1 MQIYPG
7 DYYRVRGKVYPC
19 YVLTKQDW
27 WNDYWSFK
35 TLFKLT
41 YYNEEGIATYIG
53 EVKILDKNLTDT
65 QLPTQFDELLDNYC
79 SLGCDIDYY
88 QKLKNHCK
96 AYRKFLKN
104 INDLA
109 FSPGIAED
117 FENEPGIK
125 TSLLRYSEAEKA
137 FKQAKKIITGKSYK
151 EVFQFTY
158 TCLIDNAD
166 SEHSVKFHF
175 HSTDNMPNRIIGI
188 VGKNGTGKTQYLSKL
203 ALDLSGQKKTIE
215 NIGKFEPSRPLF
227 NKVIAISY
235 SVFDSFLRPSK
246 SKSFSYKYCGLRD
259 NNGFITANKLIEI
272 YKESVTQI
280 KNKNREN
287 TWFSVLGSIIQKD
300 ILETLYSDLFENE
313 DFEKVVKESKRT
325 FSSGQSVLIYV
336 ITEVIANIKEESL
349 ILFDEPEMH
358 LHPNAIANL
367 VRMLHKLL
375 EKFDSYAILATHS
388 PIILQEIPSEYVYV
402 FTREVNTPYIRKLG
416 MESFG
421 ENLTTLTEEVFDTI
435 EIKGTYKEWLERI
448 SKDMN
453 YEQALQVFNNRLSLN
468 ARIFLKS
475 QYEES

>member
-1 MQIYPG
+1 MKIYPG
-7 DYYRVRGKVYPC
+7 EYYRRRGKEYPC
-19 YVLTKQDW
+19 YVLVKEDG

-35 TLFKLT
+35 TLFRLT
-41 YYNEEGIATYIG
+41 YYNEQESATYIG
-53 EVKILDKNLTDT
+53 EVKILDKTQGDT
-65 QLPTQFDELLDNYC
+65 KLPNEIDELEDHFC
-79 SLGCDIDYY
+79 SLGCDIEYY
-88 QKLKNHCK
+88 QKLKLHCK
-96 AYRKFLKN
+96 GYRKFLKF

-109 FSPGIAED
+109 FNPGIAED
-117 FENEPGIK
+117 FEGESGIK

-166 SEHSVKFHF
+166 SEHSVKFNF

-203 ALDLSGQKKTIE
+203 ALDLSGQKKSIE
-215 NIGKFEPSRPLF
+215 NIGEFEPSRPLF

-259 NNGFITANKLIEI
+259 NNGFITTNKLIDI

-280 KNKNREN
+280 KNKSREK
-287 TWFSVLGSIIQKD
+287 TWISVLESIIQSD
-300 ILETLYSDLFENE
+300 ILDTLYSDLFENE
-313 DFEKVVKESKRT
+313 NFEKVVKESKRT
-325 FSSGQSVLIYV
+325 LSSGQSVLVYV

-402 FTREVNTPYIRKLG
+402 FTRDVNTPFIKKLG

-421 ENLTTLTEEVFDTI
+421 ENLTTLTEEVFDTV
-435 EIKGTYKEWLERI
+435 EIKGTYKEWLEKI
-448 SKDMN
+448 SKEMD
-453 YEQALQVFNNRLSLN
+453 YEKALNVFSNRLSLN